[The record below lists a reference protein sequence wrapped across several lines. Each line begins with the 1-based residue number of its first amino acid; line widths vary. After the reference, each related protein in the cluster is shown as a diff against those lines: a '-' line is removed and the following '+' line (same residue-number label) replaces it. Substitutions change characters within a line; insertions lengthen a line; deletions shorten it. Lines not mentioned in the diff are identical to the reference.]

1 MKIFDKF
8 KNYVKQLNDFEDNIS
23 ENRRELQEIYE
34 RNQILEKEII
44 ERTEQLNQANK
55 ALLTLQNIWD
65 MMNSST
71 PLSNVLDKVV
81 ENLHGEFGYLFGAIV
96 EKIEAQNGASYFL
109 TTSYTKCS
117 FFEAMQRYFK
127 TDVEAV
133 KLRCNNDGILM
144 QSLDNGA
151 VLSTKDISGFIK
163 SILPE
168 VSNESRLN
176 EIIENSG
183 SKSLIVLPL
192 KPESMPFGCM
202 LVFSPR
208 LEILEDE
215 VRFLELFAHQ
225 MELAITIADLFEKV
239 KKQAVT
245 DPLTALYNRR
255 FFEESLQRE
264 AERSE
269 RLNQPFT
276 LISLD
281 LDYLKQ
287 INDTYGH
294 NYGDIAI
301 KTIGKVLRRNARS
314 IDIPAR
320 IGGEEFNLILPGIDS
335 AGGLIA
341 AERIRAAIE
350 EEKIEKVGK
359 ITASIGVST
368 YIEHTKSIDELLE
381 MADQA
386 MYRAKVSGR
395 NRVMLAKE
403 HERANWQQI
412 AIDAFVDIL
421 SKQRIPVSKSL
432 AEEIRSKL
440 DRVST
445 SGATVKEI
453 LYSVSDTIA
462 KTYDPVYEE
471 GNTKQ
476 KVSLAVKLAKHLDMT
491 KEEQDN
497 LKLAMLLY
505 DIGNTMVPDEIF
517 KNPNPLNEKEQTFIH
532 KHPVI
537 AAKEI
542 LRPISAVADVIPIIE
557 NHHENWD
564 GSGYP
569 SKICGEK
576 IPLSSQIVLIIDSY
590 TALTKPRSYRAALTK
605 NEAIS
610 VIKGEAG
617 KKWNKNLVSQ
627 FVEMM
632 KDEK

>member
-8 KNYVKQLNDFEDNIS
+8 KSYVKQLNDFEDNIS
-23 ENRRELQEIYE
+23 ANRRELQAVYE
-34 RNQILEKEII
+34 RNKILEKEI
-44 ERTEQLNQANK
+44 EQRTEQLSQANK
-55 ALLTLQNIWD
+55 TLLTLQNIWD

-71 PLSNVLDKVV
+71 PLSNALDKIV
-81 ENLHGEFGYLFGAIV
+81 ESLHGEFGYLFSAIV
-96 EKIEAQNGASYFL
+96 EKIENEAGQYFI
-109 TTSYTKCS
+109 TTSYTKCP
-117 FFEAMQRYFK
+117 FFDAMRHYFK
-127 TDVEAV
+127 TEVEAV
-133 KLRCNNDGILM
+133 KLLCHKDGILM
-144 QSLDNGA
+144 NSLNKGQ
-151 VLSTKDISGFIK
+151 VLSTNEISKFIK

-168 VSNESRLN
+168 VREDRLN
-176 EIIENSG
+176 PIIDNSK

-192 KPESMPFGCM
+192 KPENNPFGCM

-208 LEILEDE
+208 EEVLEDE
-215 VRFLELFAHQ
+215 LIYLQLFAHQ

-245 DPLTALYNRR
+245 DVLTELYNRR
-255 FFEESLQRE
+255 YFEESLQKE

-301 KTIGKVLRRNARS
+301 KTIGKVLKRNARS

-320 IGGEEFNLILPGIDS
+320 IGGEEFNLLLPGIDS
-335 AGGLIA
+335 KGGMIA

-350 EEKIEKVGK
+350 SEKLEKIGK
-359 ITASIGVST
+359 ITASIGVAT

-386 MYRAKVSGR
+386 MYRAKINGR
-395 NRVMLAKE
+395 NRVIM
-403 HERANWQQI
+403 ANEEGKDSWQQI

-421 SKQRIPVSKSL
+421 SKQRIPVSKDL
-432 AEEIRSKL
+432 AEKICNKL
-440 DRVST
+440 ERVNS
-445 SGATVKEI
+445 SGATLKEI
-453 LYSVSDTIA
+453 LYTVSDTIA
-462 KTYDPVYEE
+462 QTYDPIHES
-471 GNTKQ
+471 GTTKQ
-476 KVSLAVKLAKHLDMT
+476 KVYLAVRLAKKLGLN

-505 DIGNTMVPDEIF
+505 DIGNTMIPDEIF
-517 KNPNPLNEKEQTFIH
+517 KSPNKLNQKEQNLVH
-532 KHPVI
+532 KHPII

-542 LRPISAVADVIPIIE
+542 LQPISSIAEIIPIIE

-569 SKICGEK
+569 NKISGEN
-576 IPLSSQIVLIIDSY
+576 IPTSSQIVLLIDSY
-590 TALTKPRSYRAALTK
+590 SALIKPRSYRAALTK
-605 NEAIS
+605 TEALAT
-610 VIKGEAG
+610 IKGDAG
-617 KKWNKNLVSQ
+617 KKWNKELVDN
-627 FVEMM
+627 FIEMM

>member
-23 ENRRELQEIYE
+23 ENRRELQAIYE
-34 RNQILEKEII
+34 RNQVLEKEIV

-55 ALLTLQNIWD
+55 ALLTLQTIWD

-71 PLSNVLDKVV
+71 PLSDALDKIV
-81 ENLHGEFGYLFGAIV
+81 ESLHGEFGYLFGAIV
-96 EKIEAQNGASYFL
+96 EKIESDNRYAYFL
-109 TTSYTKCS
+109 TTSYTKCP
-117 FFEAMQRYFK
+117 FFDAMRAYFK

-133 KLRCNNDGILM
+133 KLRCDGDGILM
-144 QSLDNGA
+144 QALDNGA
-151 VLSTKDISGFIK
+151 VLSTKDISGFVK

-168 VSNESRLN
+168 ITNESRLN
-176 EIIENSG
+176 EIIDTSG

-192 KPESMPFGCM
+192 KPESRPFGCM

-215 VRFLELFAHQ
+215 VRFLELFAQQ

-239 KKQAVT
+239 KKQAIT
-245 DPLTALYNRR
+245 DPLTELYNRR
-255 FFEESLQRE
+255 FFEDSMQRE

-281 LDYLKQ
+281 LDHLKQ

-301 KTIGKVLRRNARS
+301 KTIGKILKKNARS

-320 IGGEEFNLILPGIDS
+320 IGGEEFNVMLPGIDS
-335 AGGLIA
+335 AGGVIA

-350 EEKIEKVGK
+350 AEKIEKVGQ

-368 YIEHTKSIDELLE
+368 YIEHTKSVDELLE

-386 MYRAKVSGR
+386 MYRAKVGGR
-395 NRVMLAKE
+395 NRVVLAKE
-403 HERANWQQI
+403 HERGNWQQI
-412 AIDAFVDIL
+412 AIDAFMDIL
-421 SKQRIPVSKSL
+421 SKQRIPVSKALS
-432 AEEIRSKL
+432 EEIRSKL
-440 DRVST
+440 ERVTT
-445 SGATVKEI
+445 SGATLKEI
-453 LYSVSDTIA
+453 LYSVSDTIT
-462 KTYDPVYEE
+462 KTYNPVYEE
-471 GNTKQ
+471 GATKQ
-476 KVSLAVKLAKHLDMT
+476 KVNLAVKLAKKLNMT

-517 KNPNPLNEKEQTFIH
+517 KNPNSLNEKEQNFIH

-542 LRPISAVADVIPIIE
+542 LKPISAVADVIPIIE

-564 GSGYP
+564 GTGYP
-569 SKICGEK
+569 HKICGDK
-576 IPLSSQIVLIIDSY
+576 IPLSSQIVLLVDSY
-590 TALTKPRSYRAALTK
+590 TALTKPRSYRSARTKMEAL
-605 NEAIS
+605 A

-617 KKWNKNLVSQ
+617 KKWNEKLVLE

>member
-96 EKIEAQNGASYFL
+96 EKIEAQNGTSYFL

-168 VSNESRLN
+168 ISNESHLN

-208 LEILEDE
+208 LEILDDE

>member
-8 KNYVKQLNDFEDNIS
+8 KSYVKQLNDFEDNIS
-23 ENRRELQEIYE
+23 ANRRELQAVYE
-34 RNQILEKEII
+34 RNKILEKEI
-44 ERTEQLNQANK
+44 ERRTEQLNQANK
-55 ALLTLQNIWD
+55 TLLTLQHIWD

-71 PLSNVLDKVV
+71 PLSNALDKIV
-81 ENLHGEFGYLFGAIV
+81 ESLHGEFGYLFGAIV
-96 EKIEAQNGASYFL
+96 EKIENEAGRYFI
-109 TTSYTKCS
+109 TTSYTKCP
-117 FFEAMQRYFK
+117 FFDAMRHYFK
-127 TDVEAV
+127 TEVEAV
-133 KLRCNNDGILM
+133 KLLCHEDGILM
-144 QSLDNGA
+144 NSLNKGQ
-151 VLSTKDISGFIK
+151 VLSTNEISKFIK

-168 VSNESRLN
+168 VREDRLN
-176 EIIENSG
+176 PIIDNSK

-192 KPESMPFGCM
+192 KPENNPFGCM

-208 LEILEDE
+208 EEVLEDE
-215 VRFLELFAHQ
+215 LSYLQLFAHQ

-245 DPLTALYNRR
+245 DVLTELYNRR
-255 FFEESLQRE
+255 YFEESLQKE

-301 KTIGKVLRRNARS
+301 KAIGKVLKRNARS

-320 IGGEEFNLILPGIDS
+320 IGGEEFNLLLPGIDS
-335 AGGLIA
+335 KGGMIA

-350 EEKIEKVGK
+350 SEKLEKIGK
-359 ITASIGVST
+359 ITASIGVAT

-386 MYRAKVSGR
+386 MYRAKINGR
-395 NRVMLAKE
+395 NRVIM
-403 HERANWQQI
+403 ANEEGKDSWQQI

-421 SKQRIPVSKSL
+421 SKQRIPVSKDL
-432 AEEIRSKL
+432 AEKICNKL
-440 DRVST
+440 ERVNS
-445 SGATVKEI
+445 SGATLKEI
-453 LYSVSDTIA
+453 LYTVSDTIA
-462 KTYDPVYEE
+462 QTYDPIHES
-471 GNTKQ
+471 GTTKQ
-476 KVSLAVKLAKHLDMT
+476 KVYLAVKLAKKLGLT

-505 DIGNTMVPDEIF
+505 DIGNTMIPDEIF
-517 KNPNPLNEKEQTFIH
+517 KSPNKLNQKEQNLVH
-532 KHPVI
+532 KHPII

-542 LRPISAVADVIPIIE
+542 LQPISSIAEIIPIIE

-569 SKICGEK
+569 NKISGEN
-576 IPLSSQIVLIIDSY
+576 IPTSSQIVLLIDSY
-590 TALTKPRSYRAALTK
+590 SALIKPRSYRAALTK
-605 NEAIS
+605 TEALAT
-610 VIKGEAG
+610 IKGDAG
-617 KKWNKNLVSQ
+617 KKWNKELVDN
-627 FVEMM
+627 FIEMM

>member
-1 MKIFDKF
+1 MNIFDKF
-8 KNYVKQLNDFEDNIS
+8 KNYIKQLNDFEDNIS

-34 RNQILEKEII
+34 RNQVLEKEII

-96 EKIEAQNGASYFL
+96 EKIESQNATSYFL

-168 VSNESRLN
+168 ISNESRLN

-245 DPLTALYNRR
+245 DPLTSLYNRR

-462 KTYDPVYEE
+462 KTYDPVYAE

-517 KNPNPLNEKEQTFIH
+517 KNPNPLNEKEQTFIR

-569 SKICGEK
+569 NKIVGEK

-617 KKWNKNLVSQ
+617 KKWNKKLVSQ

>member
-1 MKIFDKF
+1 MRIFDKF
-8 KNYVKQLNDFEDNIS
+8 KSYVKQLNDFEDNIS
-23 ENRRELQEIYE
+23 ANRRELQAVYE
-34 RNQILEKEII
+34 RNQILEKEI
-44 ERTEQLNQANK
+44 EKRTAQLNQANK
-55 ALLTLQNIWD
+55 TLLTLQNIWD

-71 PLSNVLDKVV
+71 PLSSALDKLV
-81 ENLHGEFGYLFGAIV
+81 ESLHGEFGYLFGAIV
-96 EKIEAQNGASYFL
+96 EKVENDSGSYFI
-109 TTSYTKCS
+109 TTSYTKCP
-117 FFEAMQRYFK
+117 FFDAMRHYFK
-127 TDVEAV
+127 TEVEAV
-133 KLRCNNDGILM
+133 KLLCHEDGILM
-144 QSLDNGA
+144 NSLNKGQ
-151 VLSTKDISGFIK
+151 VLSTNEISKFIK

-168 VSNESRLN
+168 VLEDRLN
-176 EIIENSG
+176 PIIDNSG

-192 KPESMPFGCM
+192 KPENKSFGCM

-208 LEILEDE
+208 EEILSDE
-215 VRFLELFAHQ
+215 LSCLQLFAHQ

-245 DPLTALYNRR
+245 DVLTELYNRR
-255 FFEESLQRE
+255 YFEESLQKE

-301 KTIGKVLRRNARS
+301 KAIGKVLKRNARS

-320 IGGEEFNLILPGIDS
+320 IGGEEFNLLLPGIDS
-335 AGGLIA
+335 KGGLIA

-350 EEKIEKVGK
+350 TEKIEKVGK
-359 ITASIGVST
+359 ITASIGVAT

-386 MYRAKVSGR
+386 MYRAKINGR
-395 NRVMLAKE
+395 NRVVLAKE
-403 HERANWQQI
+403 DGKDSWQQI

-421 SKQRIPVSKSL
+421 SKQRIPVSKDLS
-432 AEEIRSKL
+432 EEICNKL
-440 DRVST
+440 ERVNT
-445 SGATVKEI
+445 SGATLKEI
-453 LYSVSDTIA
+453 LYTVSDTIA
-462 KTYDPVYEE
+462 QTYDPIHES
-471 GNTKQ
+471 GTTKQ
-476 KVSLAVKLAKHLDMT
+476 KVYLAVKLAKKLGMT
-491 KEEQDN
+491 KTEQDN

-505 DIGNTMVPDEIF
+505 DIGNTMIPDEIF
-517 KNPNPLNEKEQTFIH
+517 KSPNKLNNKEMNLVH

-542 LRPISAVADVIPIIE
+542 LQPISSISNIIPIIE
-557 NHHENWD
+557 HHHENWD

-569 SKICGEK
+569 NKISGEN
-576 IPLSSQIVLIIDSY
+576 IPISSQIVLLIDSY
-590 TALTKPRSYRAALTK
+590 SALIKPRSYRAALTQT
-605 NEAIS
+605 ESLAT
-610 VIKGEAG
+610 IKGDAG
-617 KKWNKNLVSQ
+617 KKWSRDIVDK
-627 FVEMM
+627 FIEMM

>member
-8 KNYVKQLNDFEDNIS
+8 KSYVKQLNDFEDNIS
-23 ENRRELQEIYE
+23 ENRRELQAIYE

-44 ERTEQLNQANK
+44 ERTQQLNQANK

-71 PLSNVLDKVV
+71 PLSNALDKIV
-81 ENLHGEFGYLFGAIV
+81 ESLHGEFGYLFGAIV
-96 EKIEAQNGASYFL
+96 EKVDNTEQDPYFL
-109 TTSYTKCS
+109 TTSYTKCP
-117 FFEAMQRYFK
+117 FFNAMKVYFK
-127 TDVEAV
+127 REVEAV
-133 KLRCNNDGILM
+133 KLRCENDGILM
-144 QSLDNGA
+144 RALENRS
-151 VLSTKDISGFIK
+151 VLSTNDISGFVK

-168 VSNESRLN
+168 ITNETRLN
-176 EIIENSG
+176 EIIEESG
-183 SKSLIVLPL
+183 SKLLIVLPL
-192 KPESMPFGCM
+192 KPESRPFGCM

-208 LEILEDE
+208 TEVLEDE
-215 VRFLELFAHQ
+215 VRFLELFAQQ
-225 MELAITIADLFEKV
+225 MELAVTIADLFEKV
-239 KKQAVT
+239 KKQAIT
-245 DPLTALYNRR
+245 DPLTELYNRR
-255 FFEESLQRE
+255 YFEDSMQRE

-281 LDYLKQ
+281 LDHLKQ

-294 NYGDIAI
+294 NYGDMAI
-301 KTIGKVLRRNARS
+301 KTIGKVLKRNARS

-320 IGGEEFNLILPGIDS
+320 IGGEEFNVMLPGIDS

-350 EEKIEKVGK
+350 SEKLEKIGK

-368 YIEHTKSIDELLE
+368 YLEHTKSLDELLE

-386 MYRAKVSGR
+386 MYRAKVAGR
-395 NRVMLAKE
+395 NRVILAKE
-403 HERANWQQI
+403 HERGNWQQI
-412 AIDAFVDIL
+412 AIDAFMDIL

-432 AEEIRSKL
+432 SEQIRSKL
-440 DRVST
+440 ERVST
-445 SGATVKEI
+445 SGATVKEM
-453 LYSVSDTIA
+453 LYSVSDAIA
-462 KTYDPVYEE
+462 RTYDPVHEE
-471 GNTKQ
+471 GITKQ
-476 KVSLAVKLAKHLDMT
+476 KVHLAVKLAKQLNMK

-517 KNPNPLNEKEQTFIH
+517 KNPNPLNEKEQNFIQ

-542 LRPISAVADVIPIIE
+542 LQPISSIAEVIPIIE

-569 SKICGEK
+569 NKMTGEQ
-576 IPLSSQIVLIIDSY
+576 IPLSSQVVLLVDAY
-590 TALTKPRSYRAALTK
+590 TALIKPRSYRPAMTKAEAL
-605 NEAIS
+605 A

-617 KKWNKNLVSQ
+617 KKWNEQLVSQ
-627 FVEMM
+627 FIEMM

>member
-8 KNYVKQLNDFEDNIS
+8 KSYVKQLNDFEDNIS
-23 ENRRELQEIYE
+23 ANRRELQAVYE
-34 RNQILEKEII
+34 RNQQLEKEI
-44 ERTEQLNQANK
+44 EKRTEQLNQANK
-55 ALLTLQNIWD
+55 TLLTLQHIWD

-71 PLSNVLDKVV
+71 PLSNALDKIV
-81 ENLHGEFGYLFGAIV
+81 ESLHGEFGYLFGAIV
-96 EKIEAQNGASYFL
+96 EKVENNSGKYFI
-109 TTSYTKCS
+109 TTSYTKCP
-117 FFEAMQRYFK
+117 FFDAMRHYFK
-127 TDVEAV
+127 KEVEAV
-133 KLRCNNDGILM
+133 KLLCHEDGILM
-144 QSLDNGA
+144 DSLNKGQ
-151 VLSTKDISGFIK
+151 VLSTNEISKFIK

-168 VSNESRLN
+168 VREDKLN
-176 EIIENSG
+176 PIIDNSK

-192 KPESMPFGCM
+192 KPENNSFGCM

-208 LEILEDE
+208 SEVLDDE
-215 VRFLELFAHQ
+215 LSYLQLFAHQ

-245 DPLTALYNRR
+245 DVLTELYNRR
-255 FFEESLQRE
+255 YFEESLQKE

-294 NYGDIAI
+294 NYGDTAI
-301 KTIGKVLRRNARS
+301 KTIGRVLKRNARS

-320 IGGEEFNLILPGIDS
+320 IGGEEFNLLLPGIDS
-335 AGGLIA
+335 KGGMIA

-350 EEKIEKVGK
+350 SEKLEKIGK
-359 ITASIGVST
+359 ITASIGVAT
-368 YIEHTKSIDELLE
+368 YIEHTKSVDELLE

-386 MYRAKVSGR
+386 MYRAKINGR
-395 NRVMLAKE
+395 NRVVLAKE
-403 HERANWQQI
+403 DGKDSWQQI

-421 SKQRIPVSKSL
+421 SKQRIPVSKDLS
-432 AEEIRSKL
+432 EEICNKL
-440 DRVST
+440 ERVNT
-445 SGATVKEI
+445 SGATLKEI
-453 LYSVSDTIA
+453 LYTVSDTIA
-462 KTYDPVYEE
+462 QTYDPVHES
-471 GNTKQ
+471 GTTKQ
-476 KVSLAVKLAKHLDMT
+476 KVYLAVKLAKKLGMN

-505 DIGNTMVPDEIF
+505 DIGNTMIPDEIF
-517 KNPNPLNEKEQTFIH
+517 KSPNKLSTKEQNFVH

-542 LRPISAVADVIPIIE
+542 LQPITSIANIIPIIE

-569 SKICGEK
+569 NKISGDD
-576 IPLSSQIVLIIDSY
+576 IPISSQIVLLVDSY
-590 TALTKPRSYRAALTK
+590 SALIKPRSYREALTQT
-605 NEAIS
+605 ESLAT
-610 VIKGEAG
+610 IKGEAG
-617 KKWNKNLVSQ
+617 KKWNRVIVDN
-627 FVEMM
+627 FIEMM
-632 KDEK
+632 KNEK